1 MNSLRIMETDGAD
14 KLRENKLDW
23 LPEKDDLLDL
33 CNQPMVFTNC
43 VLV

>member
-1 MNSLRIMETDGAD
+1 MEAYGAD

-33 CNQPMVFTNC
+33 CKLIVYDDGSRQ
-43 VLV
+43 